1 MEHYRTD
8 YRDKLF
14 TDTGG
19 VKANKGDKFLYYA
32 RLPEK
37 YQTENRSFSVWIK
50 AIIRDCQGDKVWLEK
65 VQILEGFRSDTRAK
79 AVEEHK
85 DAIINRFRGN
95 KYLTLTKS

>member
-37 YQTENRSFSVWIK
+37 YQTENRSLSVWIK
-50 AIIRDCQGDKVWLEK
+50 ASLETAR
-65 VQILEGFRSDTRAK
+65 E
-79 AVEEHK
+79 
-85 DAIINRFRGN
+85 
-95 KYLTLTKS
+95 TKSG